1 MMPMFRVAPGGVFWG
16 LAWVYAFIAASSAV
30 AMAIPKVRRNPAL
43 RAPILGW
50 WPVSVV
56 GTLAVCFGPLPSVVV
71 FAAVS
76 IALYREALALVALP
90 PRLHRVLLV
99 AGAGV
104 ALAAHAAMLVDGSAG
119 TLLALGLPLLIV
131 PAAQLTL
138 EGSDGFT
145 RNAGGAQW
153 VMLSTVGLFSF
164 CARLVLSDLG
174 GPYGAYGAGFVF
186 FVLVMLSDALQWL
199 GGKLLGRRPLIPRV
213 SPKKTWEG
221 FLFGAVACAA
231 VGAVMG
237 PAMMGLSRALGAVLG
252 ASVVALG
259 LFGDLIASGWKRDAG
274 VKDSGAVI
282 PGQGGVLDR
291 CDSILFVAPWF
302 YAFAASL
309 PR

>member
-1 MMPMFRVAPGGVFWG
+1 MSPMIRVAPVGVFQALG
-16 LAWVYAFIAASSAV
+16 WVYAFIAVSSAV
-30 AMAIPKVRRNPAL
+30 AMAIPKVRRNPSL

-56 GTLAVCFGPLPSVVV
+56 GTLAVCFGPLPSAVI

-99 AGAGV
+99 AGALV
-104 ALAAHAAMLVDGSAG
+104 AVAAHAAMLVDGSVG
-119 TLLALGLPLLIV
+119 TLLALGLPLVIV

-164 CARLVLSDLG
+164 CARLVMSDVG
-174 GPYGAYGAGFVF
+174 GPYGGQGAGFVF

-221 FLFGAVACAA
+221 FLFGVAACAA
-231 VGAVMG
+231 VGAGMG
-237 PAMMGLSRALGAVLG
+237 PSMMGLSRGLGAVLG

-302 YAFAASL
+302 FAFATTL